1 MPTTPCAFCGAAV
14 QLHFLD
20 LIPKRTP
27 YPIVC
32 PACGGKNW
40 LSPKGV
46 LVTFGA
52 LLSCVFLG
60 KLAADIM
67 ELEGTMAT
75 VLVLSAGFMLGW
87 PMAIWLGH
95 RSARL
100 KKWPQTL
107 Q

>member
-1 MPTTPCAFCGAAV
+1 MPTTPCAFCGVAV
-14 QLHFLD
+14 ELHFLD

-46 LVTFGA
+46 LVSFGA
-52 LLSCVFLG
+52 LLSCMYIG
-60 KLAADIM
+60 KLAANVM
-67 ELEGTMAT
+67 KLEGTWAT
-75 VLVLSAGFMLGW
+75 ALVLSAGFMFGW
-87 PMAIWLGH
+87 PIAVWLGR

-100 KKWPQTL
+100 VRWPRKL

>member
-87 PMAIWLGH
+87 PMAIWA
-95 RSARL
+95 RSSL
-100 KKWPQTL
+100 C
-107 Q
+107 